1 MALNQENAK
10 NAPFRRNRP
19 RKRGS
24 CKQYN
29 EAAVEPEV
37 MSSLPGQGLVQVVRL
52 PTPKQFPFFL
62 MEEPDPE
69 TEDLL
74 AVHRALDDGE
84 AEVQRDRHRAHHGHD
99 D

>member
-24 CKQYN
+24 CKRYN

-37 MSSLPGQGLVQVVRL
+37 MSSLPGQVWFRL
-52 PTPKQFPFFL
+52 FAYRRL
-62 MEEPDPE
+62 
-69 TEDLL
+69 
-74 AVHRALDDGE
+74 
-84 AEVQRDRHRAHHGHD
+84 
-99 D
+99 